1 MATVEPGL
9 SERNQSVPK
18 RTRACLSCLRDYAVN
33 PRHVEEHRFCSADC
47 RARWHRVHPGSKA
60 IEMPPLEPHQRA
72 LDWSPREGPTV
83 SDPNAPSPVRRRAL
97 SYNRRLLARLM
108 EGTHIR
114 SDEAE
119 QIAGKR
125 AAARIHDIRV
135 WLRSHG
141 YQGQDPVP
149 VMAVDREARCFSW
162 RMTGSALELARMLSV
177 ATS

>member
-1 MATVEPGL
+1 MSSL
-9 SERNQSVPK
+9 ERVLCVQEGCS
-18 RTRACLSCLRDYAVN
+18 REGCDR
-33 PRHVEEHRFCSADC
+33 PRKGRHGRFCSDAC
-47 RARWHRVHPGSKA
+47 RAADWKA
-60 IEMPPLEPHQRA
+60 NHGGAQRL
-72 LDWSPREGPTV
+72 LDWSQPSPPPVT
-83 SDPNAPSPVRRRAL
+83 DPHAPSPVRHRAL

-135 WLRSHG
+135 WLRHHG
-141 YQGQDPVP
+141 YQGKDPVP

-162 RMTGSALELARMLSV
+162 RMTGAALELARMLSV
-177 ATS
+177 RTS

>member
-1 MATVEPGL
+1 MHPIDVAERVLGILATCD
-9 SERNQSVPK
+9 
-18 RTRACLSCLRDYAVN
+18 RAGCDR
-33 PRHVEEHRFCSADC
+33 PRKGRHGRFCSDAC
-47 RARWHRVHPGSKA
+47 RAADWKTRHGGAQRLFNWTQ
-60 IEMPPLEPHQRA
+60 PPTQPA
-72 LDWSPREGPTV
+72 V
-83 SDPNAPSPVRRRAL
+83 DPNAPSPVRRRAL

-108 EGTHIR
+108 EGTHVR